1 MPASWRGPMGSLIC
15 CLNSP
20 VYICRCSAGGCICQH
35 YRRAG
40 EILLCPLHHDTW
52 ELTYKVV
59 LSNAWVMIRSAT
71 CRPESAP
78 KIVAVDLQP
87 MAAIEGV
94 TQIQGDITSSVT
106 ARQVI
111 SHFHGEKADLVV
123 SDGAP
128 DGERLQF
135 AGHKLSSRLLM
146 QPELA
151 SCRQIQTARVARQPA
166 NHPPLGMKANVI
178 VTVRHASSLPLTA
191 NSL

>member
-1 MPASWRGPMGSLIC
+1 MLASWRGPMGSLIC
-15 CLNSP
+15 CLNPP
-20 VYICRCSAGGCICQH
+20 VCICRCSAGGCICQH
-35 YRRAG
+35 SRWAG
-40 EILLCPLHHDTW
+40 EILLCSVHHDTW
-52 ELTYKVV
+52 ELTNKVV
-59 LSNAWVMIRSAT
+59 LSNAWMMIRSAT

-128 DGERLQF
+128 DGERLSGSVQ
-135 AGHKLSSRLLM
+135 APSSPHK
-146 QPELA
+146 
-151 SCRQIQTARVARQPA
+151 C
-166 NHPPLGMKANVI
+166 
-178 VTVRHASSLPLTA
+178 
-191 NSL
+191 